1 MASSPAQRGKS
12 MLATVVGWIIVLVI
26 GWWLLGFVIG
36 TLRWIIRSVLVV
48 GLLILLVVAYFS
60 LKDPPDRA

>member
-1 MASSPAQRGKS
+1 
-12 MLATVVGWIIVLVI
+12 MLATLLGWIIVLVI

-48 GLLILLVVAYFS
+48 GLLVLLVVAYVS
-60 LKDPPDRA
+60 LKAPPDER